1 MAKEILVAVTDK
13 SNQEEYQR
21 IFELTDYRLVFSE
34 RGEDVLLRT
43 KLFKPDLIISEVDLG
58 DQNGLDLC
66 ETLKTD
72 PESKHI
78 PFILVASLFED
89 VSEKDRRRVKVDGV
103 LSKPLREDE
112 VLNLVDQLMEEEA
125 MRMKEKE
132 ISEEKEE
139 WKSFADIREPSLEKE
154 EEILLGGLDEEG
166 EEIIELVDVVEE
178 PETKVSIHEFVSPTK
193 TEALGEV
200 ATFETWDTIGEEE
213 KPPDRGL
220 DLFPKEEEKTEV
232 FDLELGKIP
241 KEAGPEEEIFEKIE
255 LQEILDKVEKLKPYI
270 KKEWPKEEE
279 PKVVE
284 GPPTEEKVEEKY
296 MELEDFEKALS
307 SEITE
312 TPLME
317 QGFQVE
323 QEFPPFLMEEPKAEP
338 PSRGVIEAIGIEEE
352 RLEELPEEE
361 FPEEL
366 LEEILGEEE
375 VSPLEEATKER
386 FEERR
391 QEEIQTTEAPFE
403 EMAPRE
409 VPLERERV
417 EKPIEVEWPSLREE
431 QGRPLMA
438 MVDKKMAEV
447 IAQGVRDMME
457 DFIIK
462 ILPEITQ
469 NMLNLTID
477 RIEKMVKEVVP
488 DLAEKAIQEE
498 IKRLQKGEKD

>member
-13 SNQEEYQR
+13 SEQAEFQK

-34 RGEDVLLRT
+34 KGEDVLLRT
-43 KLFKPDLIISEVDLG
+43 KLFKPDLIISQVDLG
-58 DQNGLDLC
+58 DRNGLDLC

-78 PFILVASLFED
+78 PFILVANLFED
-89 VSEKDRRRVKVDGV
+89 VPERDRKRAKVDGV

-139 WKSFADIREPSLEKE
+139 WKSFAEIRETSKE
-154 EEILLGGLDEEG
+154 EETEILLGGPDEEE

-178 PETKVSIHEFVSPTK
+178 PETKISIHEFVSPAK
-193 TEALGEV
+193 TEALEEILPIETLEAMGE
-200 ATFETWDTIGEEE
+200 GE
-213 KPPDRGL
+213 KPSDEGL
-220 DLFPKEEEKTEV
+220 DLFLKEEEKTQ
-232 FDLELGKIP
+232 FPDLERSKIP

-255 LQEILDKVEKLKPYI
+255 LQEILDQVEKLKPSI
-270 KKEWPKEEE
+270 EKEWPKEEE
-279 PKVVE
+279 LKSIE
-284 GPPTEEKVEEKY
+284 TPPTEEKVEEKY
-296 MELEDFEKALS
+296 LGLEEFEEVFKSDLS
-307 SEITE
+307 G
-312 TPLME
+312 PPPME
-317 QGFQVE
+317 QEVRL
-323 QEFPPFLMEEPKAEP
+323 QEELPPILTEEPKGEP
-338 PSRGVIEAIGIEEE
+338 PSQAMIRETEIQEE
-352 RLEELPEEE
+352 RLEEVTEEE

-375 VSPLEEATKER
+375 VRPLEEAIKER
-386 FEERR
+386 VEEPKPK
-391 QEEIQTTEAPFE
+391 EIQDLKASFE
-403 EMAPRE
+403 EMPFRE
-409 VPLERERV
+409 PPPEKGRV
-417 EKPIEVEWPSLREE
+417 ERPIEVEWPSLTEE
-431 QGRPLMA
+431 QARPLMM

-457 DFIIK
+457 DFIVK

-469 NMLNLTID
+469 NMLNLTMD
-477 RIEKMVKEVVP
+477 RIEKMVREVVP